1 MNATDKQAGWVIT
14 KVHDDDDQSR
24 IGYGQGVEQAHDTN
38 ASFDAVIGRTIFVQ
52 TGMKPDDIPS
62 ERRVKWRSFSDDGDP
77 AYDGVIDI
85 NWLYAPDEW
94 PDEDHDLA
102 YNLDRWNETDWG
114 AVCVFY
120 NAADIRRCRPDL
132 AEHVAKHGRV
142 NPDGE
147 RGKFFLSNARFDPQA
162 WIEIYG

>member
-1 MNATDKQAGWVIT
+1 MNATDKQVGWCIT
-14 KVHDDDDQSR
+14 GVHSDDDKNR
-24 IGYGQGVEQAHDTN
+24 IGYGQSAKQAEQTQ
-38 ASFDAVIGRTIFVQ
+38 ASYEAVIGRTIYME
-52 TGMKPDDIPS
+52 TGLKADDIPF

-77 AYDGVIDI
+77 AYDGVVDI

-94 PDEDHDLA
+94 DEDDDDLA
-102 YNLDRWNETDWG
+102 YNIDRFNETDWG

-132 AEHVAKHGRV
+132 AEYVAKHPRV
-142 NPDGE
+142 NPAGE
-147 RGKFFLSNARFDPQA
+147 RGKFFLSNAKIDPQA